1 MRSNKERFNMTIFSI
16 DEVRKTFSNGEMK
29 EEILKGINLSLREG
43 EVTALVGASGSGKS
57 TLLTIAAGLQPA
69 SDGKVIFEGKNLTT
83 MNAEQVRKIRA
94 TKFGFVFQF
103 AHLVPFLTV
112 EEQLMLMLNVSES
125 KINKQ
130 DQKREVVNILKLV
143 EMDHRKNAYPSSLSG
158 GEKQRVAI
166 ARSIIHK
173 PKILFADE
181 PTASLDSKR
190 SKDVMMLLRDL
201 TKTLNITTLMV
212 THDQEMLKFA
222 DHIVRMSDG
231 HISANPTFTPKLE
244 LMN

>member
-1 MRSNKERFNMTIFSI
+1 MTIFTL
-16 DEVRKTFSNGEMK
+16 DEVRKTFTNGEVE
-29 EEILKGINLSLREG
+29 EEILKGINLSLKEG

-69 SDGKVIFEGKNLTT
+69 SNGHVIFDGKNMTA
-83 MNAEQVRKIRA
+83 MSSEQVRKIRA
-94 TKFGFVFQF
+94 SKFGFVFQF

-112 EEQLMLMLNVSES
+112 EEQLMLMLEVSES
-125 KINKQ
+125 KLRKHE
-130 DQKREVVNILKLV
+130 QKREVNRILKLV
-143 EMDHRKNAYPSSLSG
+143 AMDHRKNAYPSSLSG

-166 ARSIIHK
+166 ARAMIHK

-190 SKDVMMLLRDL
+190 SKDVMSLIREL

-212 THDQEMLKFA
+212 THDEEMLSYV
-222 DHIVRMSDG
+222 DHVIKMSDG
-231 HISANPTFTPKLE
+231 MVLQNG
-244 LMN
+244 N

>member
-1 MRSNKERFNMTIFSI
+1 MAIFTI
-16 DEVRKTFSNGEMK
+16 DDVRKTFTNGEVK

-43 EVTALVGASGSGKS
+43 EITALVGASGSGKS

-69 SDGKVIFEGKNLTT
+69 SDGQVMFEGTNMTN
-83 MNAEQVRKIRA
+83 MSPEQVRKIRA
-94 TKFGFVFQF
+94 SKFGFVFQF

-112 EEQLMLMLNVSES
+112 EEQLMLMLDVSEA
-125 KINKQ
+125 KLKKQ
-130 DQKREVVNILKLV
+130 EQKNEIDKILKLV

-166 ARSIIHK
+166 ARAIIHK
-173 PKILFADE
+173 PKVLFADE

-190 SKDVMMLLRDL
+190 SKDVMMLIRNL

-212 THDQEMLKFA
+212 THDEEMLSYVDSIIK
-222 DHIVRMSDG
+222 MSDG
-231 HISANPTFTPKLE
+231 QILQSAV
-244 LMN
+244 

>member
-1 MRSNKERFNMTIFSI
+1 MTIFSI
-16 DEVRKTFSNGEMK
+16 NDVRKTFTNGEVK
-29 EEILKGINLSLREG
+29 EEILKGINLSLKEG

-57 TLLTIAAGLQPA
+57 TLLTIAAGLQSA
-69 SDGKVIFEGKNLTT
+69 SDGKVIFEGENMTS
-83 MNAEQVRKIRA
+83 MSSEQIRKIRA
-94 TKFGFVFQF
+94 TQFGFVFQF

-112 EEQLMLMLNVSES
+112 EEQLMLMLDVSES
-125 KINKQ
+125 KITKQ
-130 DQKREVVNILKLV
+130 EQKKEVEKVLKLV

-166 ARSIIHK
+166 ARAIIHQ

-201 TKTLNITTLMV
+201 TRTLNITTLMV
-212 THDQEMLKFA
+212 THDEEMLLFA
-222 DHIVRMSDG
+222 DHIIKMSDG
-231 HISANPTFTPKLE
+231 QVMTNSYV
-244 LMN
+244 